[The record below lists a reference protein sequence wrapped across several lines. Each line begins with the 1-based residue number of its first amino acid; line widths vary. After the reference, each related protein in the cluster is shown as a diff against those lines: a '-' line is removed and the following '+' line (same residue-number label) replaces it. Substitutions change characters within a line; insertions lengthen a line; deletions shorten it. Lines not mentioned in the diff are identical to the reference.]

1 MEDASP
7 AQRARENATGI
18 VSMLVTGIWLAA
30 LFLGFEWWLPFML
43 FGYIV
48 LIPLTAILFGDED
61 DVEEWVGE
69 DVASGSTTGEST
81 DESADARAART
92 DADGDDEALARLRER
107 YANGELTD
115 DQFERKVERLLETDT
130 LENVEDRQ
138 RDRERGRGT
147 ERETEFE

>member
-1 MEDASP
+1 MDDASP

-30 LFLGFEWWLPFML
+30 LFLGFDWWLPFML

-69 DVASGSTTGEST
+69 DVDVGSTT
-81 DESADARAART
+81 DESADADDART
-92 DADGDDEALARLRER
+92 DHTHTDAADDEALARLRER

-115 DQFERKVERLLETDT
+115 EQFERKVERLLETDT

-138 RDRERGRGT
+138 RDRDRSR
-147 ERETEFE
+147 EREPEFE